1 MTAVPDPAELAPT
14 RDPAAYQR
22 RPLLSAGFWVMLVFC
37 ALCLAA
43 AVGVVTFG
51 PRLFAPHRPD
61 AAVQPAPAPPATSAY
76 TPLPVPPGPAPAVA
90 PADVAGLTSRVA
102 RLEGDEARAL
112 NAAAGALAAAALSD
126 AAAGPRPFADQLAAF
141 ARLLPGSPDALA
153 LAPLAAQGAPTRA
166 ALAVELSGIAADVS
180 VATHAPAKNAGFM
193 DQLAYAISRVVNVR
207 RVDAQATGADAVLAR
222 AERRADDGDLE
233 GAISLLDTLSPA
245 ARQTLAPWR
254 ERAVRR
260 IAIDNHIAGLRA
272 QAVADLAAVK
282 AAPS

>member
-14 RDPAAYQR
+14 RDPAAYRR

-43 AVGVVTFG
+43 AVGVVTLG
-51 PRLFAPHRPD
+51 PRLFAPRQT
-61 AAVQPAPAPPATSAY
+61 AAAAPSVPATPAPSAYSPLPIPAGPTTAPPS
-76 TPLPVPPGPAPAVA
+76 P
-90 PADVAGLTSRVA
+90 DVAGLTSRVQ

-126 AAAGPRPFADQLAAF
+126 AAAGPRPFAAELAAF
-141 ARLLPGSPDALA
+141 ARLLPASPDALA
-153 LAPLAAQGAPTRA
+153 LAPLAAEGAPTRA
-166 ALAVELSGIAADVS
+166 ALAVELSNIAAQVS
-180 VATHAPAKNAGFM
+180 VATHEPAKNAGFM

-207 RVDAQATGADAVLAR
+207 RVDARATGADAVLSR
-222 AERRADDGDLE
+222 AERRAEDGDLE
-233 GAISLLDTLSPA
+233 GAISLLDTLSPSARA
-245 ARQTLAPWR
+245 ALAPWR
-254 ERAVRR
+254 ERAIRR
-260 IAIDNHIAGLRA
+260 IEIDDHIAGLRA